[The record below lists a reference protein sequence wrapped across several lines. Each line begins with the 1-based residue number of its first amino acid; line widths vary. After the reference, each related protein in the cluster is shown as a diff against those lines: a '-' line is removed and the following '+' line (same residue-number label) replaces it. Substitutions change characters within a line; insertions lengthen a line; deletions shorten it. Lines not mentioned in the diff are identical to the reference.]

1 MQDYKQLDPTEP
13 LNKSIPSMMESLN
26 SVASGF
32 SGTAFPTENLYVGMR
47 CVRTDQNMEYICT
60 KVENGKAEW
69 TDVNKLTLHAG
80 QAETDGS
87 GNNIEQT
94 YLKKGEAESTY
105 LSKSDA
111 SNTYITSN
119 AAAETYFPK
128 STGEALSSDVA
139 SNVTAVKNLQ
149 SEVSTTSSGLE
160 TANKEIDELKTAIDG
175 IDVSGQQFTL
185 TNSQQGDRN
194 SYATGIIGT
203 ADSTITSGSGNIS
216 EVRSQIKQVSGI
228 TAGTYTLKEIL
239 QKLVDLSHSHK
250 YIKETHK
257 YNCNCNCNC
266 DNTC

>member
-13 LNKSIPSMMESLN
+13 LNKSIPSMMKSLN

-119 AAAETYFPK
+119 KAAETYFPK
-128 STGEALSSDVA
+128 TTGEALSSDVA
-139 SNVTAVKNLQ
+139 SNVNAVKSLTEKVNAN
-149 SEVSTTSSGLE
+149 TSS
-160 TANKEIDELKTAIDG
+160 
-175 IDVSGQQFTL
+175 
-185 TNSQQGDRN
+185 
-194 SYATGIIGT
+194 
-203 ADSTITSGSGNIS
+203 IS
-216 EVRSQIKQVSGI
+216 EVNGSIDDLEQKVQENTSAIESIDISGKNFTVTASTQADLMPTLKFYGDKGEGVSATIPSTSKGI
-228 TAGTYTLKEIL
+228 SAGTYTLSELL
-239 QKLVDLSHSHK
+239 QLLVNRSHSHTNK
-250 YIKETHK
+250 SLNSTVQ
-257 YNCNCNCNC
+257 CNC
-266 DNTC
+266 DCTC